1 MSAPDEKSA
10 HPHEDDAV
18 LVKRAQDGDMAAFEE
33 LVRRH
38 ERPLFSYMY
47 RMCGNRADAE
57 EITQA
62 ALVRSWQA
70 LGGFRGASSFKTWL
84 FRIGMNLC
92 YNRRTRTKPTEELDE
107 SLAGPQSH
115 EPAEQYEQRVRAQ
128 AVQAGLARLPADQ
141 RSALVLSVYQEL
153 SYKEIAD
160 AMGKSVRAVDSLLVR
175 AKANLR
181 KALEPA
187 RSRGVT

>member
-1 MSAPDEKSA
+1 MNEPDEKSV
-10 HPHEDDAV
+10 PTREEDAV
-18 LVKRAQDGDMAAFEE
+18 LVKRAQDGDMSAFED

-107 SLAGPQSH
+107 SLAGPQGQ
-115 EPAEQYEQRVRAQ
+115 EPAELYEQRVREE
-128 AVQAGLARLPADQ
+128 AVQAGLVRLPDDQ

-153 SYKEIAD
+153 SYKEIAE

-187 RSRGVT
+187 RSRGVI